1 MNKFS
6 KVTRTLIALLVCFA
20 MTMSF
25 VSCGDKTD
33 SGNSGSGDKNV
44 EFVMELTA
52 EEVSKDS
59 SVTVIGVVTGS
70 TDKSYTVV
78 VKSTEGSDGA
88 DYVKLTANANSTY
101 TISVTKNVSEEK
113 EVIVEGY
120 ANANKDKK
128 VTKTLKIKANVSGS
142 TSISATAVSAKN
154 SARKTYMRKGDD
166 IELNVVVSTS
176 DNDKGYTVKVENP
189 ASKPNLVSVVD
200 GKIIVNEDVT
210 KNETVNIIV
219 TANADE
225 SKKSTIK
232 LVIKPPKGETVG
244 DLTQG
249 IIDELGNLKLAVS
262 GVLSDVYID
271 IQNGGTTTST
281 DYDYKVYL
289 SANAEK
295 DDEQQGLFNSYVFSD
310 AEWHGEWSY
319 RTNPD
324 NVMAET
330 YRRGDDANTE
340 KLYINKDNKLTTE
353 KVTDSYSNLLS
364 WESQRYWNHLGYL
377 DLANFEQDVDNPNL
391 YIYEMEYGT
400 IDTDII
406 MDNTTYTPS
415 EDEYLMR
422 YFAQSLTPIL
432 SEQFYTFSILLDDN
446 HKVEKLIAETY
457 PVDDY
462 SYDDEGQQDVKIGS
476 RYTLV
481 EMTIDAYGDNVVM
494 PEVKP
499 YAAPTTGTAAERFGY
514 LKSALDKLSKSNTKN
529 YTFKM
534 TSTTE
539 VSPTYDPDDYAVSGS
554 GGTSMPSTSTSG
566 VWDGKVHT
574 TSYVSATGEE
584 GYRGIITETGILIN
598 STMQYSH
605 GGSYKTDAYGY
616 KQNSDNTYE
625 SFECVG
631 GKLVGKSK
639 RNGNISERLPSFTVS
654 PYIFKYAGSTPYK
667 QNSDTEFVY
676 SYALIDSVI
685 IRSVAEEFCIKDYAR
700 YASGSV
706 TRAFNVNVYVNE
718 STNESRLLGVSF
730 AYNIIDTYLGYY
742 HTEYSD
748 FGSSVLPDDMFSS
761 ANYTP
766 RVVPT
771 KWNDFEDCEYLP
783 TSTSKSGTG
792 EAMKAGDL
800 FDKVFGKG
808 TAAALP
814 TPKVFS
820 DIFSDNYSK
829 TIWHNYFNTGNKTA
843 EGDEYKPTINFNMW
857 VDDLLLDGNNALSLA
872 TYNDIIEELSAEFA
886 KYGFND
892 YAAGT
897 YLREGTDSKTRMK
910 SYINEKAG
918 IVIRIENIG
927 YKTFYINFYKAGDW
941 NPKK

>member
-52 EEVSKDS
+52 AEVSKDS

-70 TDKSYTVV
+70 TDRSYTVV
-78 VKSTEGSDGA
+78 VKNTEGSDGA

-142 TSISATAVSAKN
+142 TSIIATAVSAKN

-176 DNDKGYTVKVENP
+176 DSDKDYTVKVENP

-200 GKIIVNEDVT
+200 DKIIVNEDVT
-210 KNETVNIIV
+210 KNETVNIVV
-219 TANADE
+219 TANANP
-225 SKKSTIK
+225 SAKSTVK
-232 LVIKPPKGETVG
+232 LVIKPPKTGDAVG
-244 DLTQG
+244 DLTQAA
-249 IIDELGNLKLAVS
+249 IDKLGNLKLAVS
-262 GVLSDVYID
+262 GVLSDITVK
-271 IQNGGTTTST
+271 NGAESRT

-289 SANAEK
+289 SANAER
-295 DDEQQGLFNSYVFSD
+295 DDDQQGLFNSYVFSN
-310 AEWHGEWSY
+310 AEWHGQWAY

-340 KLYINKDNKLTTE
+340 KLYINKDNKLTAE

-377 DLANFEQDVDNPNL
+377 ELANFEQDVDNPNL
-391 YIYEMEYGT
+391 YTYEMEYGT
-400 IDTDII
+400 VDTDVILGG
-406 MDNTTYTPS
+406 TTYTPS

-446 HKVEKLIAETY
+446 HNVEKLIGETY
-457 PVDDY
+457 PVNEY
-462 SYDDEGQQDVKIGS
+462 SYDDEGQQNEKIGY
-476 RYTLV
+476 RYTLA
-481 EMTIDAYGDNVVM
+481 EMTIDAYGDDVHM

-499 YAAPTTGTAAERFGY
+499 YEAPATGMAAIRFGY
-514 LKSALDKLSKSNTKN
+514 LKSALDKLNTVNTKN

-534 TSTTE
+534 TDTAEFTPS
-539 VSPTYDPDDYAVSGS
+539 YDPNDYTVSGS
-554 GGTSMPSTSTSG
+554 EGVSAPTTSATG

-574 TSYVSATGEE
+574 TSFTSDTGEV
-584 GYRGIITETGILIN
+584 GYRGIVTEDGVLIN
-598 STMQYSH
+598 STMEYSN
-605 GGSYKTDAYGY
+605 GGYRTDAYGY
-616 KQNSDNTYE
+616 KQNSDNTYDV
-625 SFECVG
+625 FECEN

-639 RNGNISERLPSFTVS
+639 RNGNVSERLPSFTVS

-667 QNSDTEFVY
+667 QNSDSEFVY

-706 TRAFNVNVYVNE
+706 IHAFNVNVYVNE

-730 AYNIIDTYLGYY
+730 AYNIIDTYIGYY
-742 HTEYSD
+742 HTEFGN
-748 FGSSVLPDDMFSS
+748 FGSSVLPDDMFSAS
-761 ANYTP
+761 NYTP

-771 KWNDFEDCEYLP
+771 KWNDFADCEYLP
-783 TSTSKSGTG
+783 TSSSKSGTG

-800 FDKVFGKG
+800 MNKVFGAG
-808 TAAALP
+808 AADAIP
-814 TPKVFS
+814 APSVFS
-820 DIFSDNYSK
+820 KVFSDNYSK

-843 EGDEYKPTINFNMW
+843 EGDEYKPTVSFNMW
-857 VDDLLLDGNNALSLA
+857 VDDMLLDANNALSLA
-872 TYNDIIEELSAEFA
+872 NYNELIEELSAEFA
-886 KYGFND
+886 KYGFKD

-897 YLREGTDSKTRMK
+897 YLREGTQSKTRMK
-910 SYINEKAG
+910 SYINENAGSKG

-927 YKTFYINFYKAGDW
+927 YKTFYINIYNAGDW

>member
-6 KVTRTLIALLVCFA
+6 KAARALIALLICFT
-20 MTMSF
+20 MSMSF
-25 VSCGDKTD
+25 VSCGKK
-33 SGNSGSGDKNV
+33 GDKNDKI
-44 EFVMELTA
+44 EFVMALA

-59 SVTVIGVVTGS
+59 SVNVVGIVTGS
-70 TDKSYTVV
+70 KDTSYTVI
-78 VKSTEGSDGA
+78 VKNTEGSDGA
-88 DYVKLTANANSTY
+88 DYIKLTKNADNTY

-120 ANANKDKK
+120 PNANKDKVVRK
-128 VTKTLKIKANVSGS
+128 NLKIKANVKGA
-142 TSISATAVSAKN
+142 TSISAMAVSSKN
-154 SARKTYMRKGDD
+154 SARKAYMRKGDKL
-166 IELNVVVSTS
+166 ELSVAVSTS
-176 DNDKGYTVKVENP
+176 DKDKGYSVKVENP
-189 ASKPNLVSVVD
+189 TSKPNLVTVD
-200 GKIIVNEDVT
+200 KDGNIIVNEDVT
-210 KNETVNIIV
+210 QNETVNIIV

-232 LVIKPPKGETVG
+232 LVIKPPKGDKVG

-262 GVLSDVYID
+262 GVLSDKYID

-289 SANAEK
+289 SANASK
-295 DDEQQGLFNSYVFSD
+295 DPNQQGMFNEYVFSD
-310 AEWHGEWSY
+310 ASWHGEWVE
-319 RTNPD
+319 RTNSG
-324 NVMAET
+324 NVMSET
-330 YRRGDDANTE
+330 YRRGSDANTE
-340 KLYINKDNKLTTE
+340 KVFVNKDNKVTSE
-353 KVTDSYSNLLS
+353 KVTDSYSNILS

-377 DLANFEQDVDNPNL
+377 ELANFEQDLDNPNL
-391 YIYEMEYGT
+391 YNYEMEYGT
-400 IDTDII
+400 LTPDII
-406 MDNTTYTPS
+406 MGSTTYTPS

-457 PVDDY
+457 PVYEY
-462 SYDDEGQQDVKIGS
+462 SYDDEGQQTEKTGY

-499 YAAPTTGTAAERFGY
+499 YAAPTTGTAAEGFGY

-539 VSPTYDPDDYAVSGS
+539 VSPTYDPNDYAVSGS

-631 GKLVGKSK
+631 GKLVGKSM

-654 PYIFKYAGSTPYK
+654 PYIFKYSGSEPYRE
-667 QNSDTEFVY
+667 NSDNEFVF

-685 IRSVAEEFCIKDYAR
+685 IRSVAEEFCIKDYAK
-700 YASGSV
+700 YATGSV
-706 TRAFNVNVYVNE
+706 KRSFRVNVYVNE
-718 STNESRLLGVSF
+718 VTGECHLLGVSF
-730 AYNIIDTYLGYY
+730 AYNINDNYLGYY
-742 HTEYSD
+742 HTEYTN
-748 FGSSVLPDDMFSS
+748 FGSSSLPSDMFSTGK
-761 ANYTP
+761 YTP
-766 RVVPT
+766 RVIPE

-857 VDDLLLDGNNALSLA
+857 VDDMLLDDNNALSLA

-886 KYGFND
+886 KYGFKD

-897 YLREGTDSKTRMK
+897 YLREGTQSKTRMK
-910 SYINEKAG
+910 SYINENAG